1 MHAPTPQDVGKTHGA
16 SLPPFGQGCGGG
28 QIDGAVSGHG
38 DHIKIVV
45 AVGIEQHGQSALFV
59 GAGEGF
65 VPHEPV
71 ERPEHQHRG
80 LCPRAAH
87 GVWGGLWVHV
97 TVDEKQI
104 FIAVEVH
111 IAELRRP
118 TKQRPAV
125 DAQTTH
131 GGAVGKETIA
141 DTFQK
146 GVGVGGE
153 VGAEE
158 IGLPVAIAIG
168 GRHAHGGLAHAIA
181 VACQANGGPAFDPAV
196 VLTKVSV
203 VALRVVAHQHIQLP
217 VTVEVEHLR
226 VQTIRR

>member
-1 MHAPTPQDVGKTHGA
+1 M
-16 SLPPFGQGCGGG
+16 
-28 QIDGAVSGHG
+28 
-38 DHIKIVV
+38 
-45 AVGIEQHGQSALFV
+45 
-59 GAGEGF
+59 
-65 VPHEPV
+65 
-71 ERPEHQHRG
+71 
-80 LCPRAAH
+80 
-87 GVWGGLWVHV
+87 

-158 IGLPVAIAIG
+158 IGLPVAIEIG

-181 VACQANGGPAFDPAV
+181 VARQANGGPAFDPAV
-196 VLTKVSV
+196 GLTKVSV